1 MGAPDADPAPQ
12 RIGDLERDQAAE
24 YLREHLVAGRLDQV
38 EFDERLTRV
47 LAARTAE
54 QLQLPFHDLP
64 APRPGTQPAAARGLV
79 AAPVTSPPAGRS
91 PVAPVP
97 GGLPAERAGRVLGV
111 VSAATWP
118 TVVMVLFA
126 TGSWGTLWWL
136 IFIPIILSSVAGS
149 LTGEGKK
156 KQRQIDNG
164 APNKGAPED

>member
-1 MGAPDADPAPQ
+1 MGAPAAEPAPQ
-12 RIGDLERDQAAE
+12 RIGDVERDQAAE
-24 YLREHLVAGRLDQV
+24 YLRDHLVAGRLDQV

-54 QLQLPFHDLP
+54 QLQPPFDDLP
-64 APRPGTQPAAARGLV
+64 APRPGAEV
-79 AAPVTSPPAGRS
+79 AAVEGFVARPVAVPPAGRS
-91 PVAPVP
+91 PVPPASGV
-97 GGLPAERAGRVLGV
+97 LPAERAGKVLGV

-126 TGSWGTLWWL
+126 TGTWGTLWWL

-156 KQRQIDNG
+156 KQRQIEQSASDQG
-164 APNKGAPED
+164 APKD